1 MCPQEFHPI
10 WFRRE
15 KSRRESKAGEEGVNQ
30 DCENHNQGILP
41 AMENAM
47 EIREDMEE
55 ACVLTNLTCTALA
68 PSKISSTN
76 FSRDWVINLSLN
88 STNRGIRRDRL
99 SHGVHSLLLGVRRII
114 RLDWLSG
121 KSSFWLLF
129 ITIYTYSPLLL
140 TWCVLFDLFWL
151 LRAERILSLA
161 GIFER
166 VRTRFVHK
174 KYAYNCNLK
183 LE

>member
-76 FSRDWVINLSLN
+76 FSLDWIINLSLN

-99 SHGVHSLLLGVRRII
+99 SHGVHSLLLGVRRIV

-121 KSSFWLLF
+121 KIKFLAIIYYYIYILTITAHVVCVVRPFLALARREDLISRWHIRKSSHTLC
-129 ITIYTYSPLLL
+129 S
-140 TWCVLFDLFWL
+140 
-151 LRAERILSLA
+151 
-161 GIFER
+161 
-166 VRTRFVHK
+166 
-174 KYAYNCNLK
+174 
-183 LE
+183 